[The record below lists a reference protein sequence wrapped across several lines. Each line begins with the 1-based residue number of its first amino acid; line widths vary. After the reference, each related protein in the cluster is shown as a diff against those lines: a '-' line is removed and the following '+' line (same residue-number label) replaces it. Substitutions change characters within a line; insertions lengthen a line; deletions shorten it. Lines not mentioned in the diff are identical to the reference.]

1 MIFRLK
7 QLIALVAIAEIS
19 MVNLA
24 QGADEKVFI
33 FWDTVSPNGKYAL
46 AWTKAGSVEP
56 DDMPYPD
63 DPEGGVKDWLLE
75 VPSRKP
81 AVLLPDATY
90 WRLADYRPNH
100 YDLETVW
107 SDDSSRLL
115 VLLDSRYSTDQVLLV
130 DPREGRVHDFAKS
143 MQRGFYQV
151 LRRNGGAAHGE
162 NIDSYYM
169 TFSYPWFTGRDMI
182 EVVGDA
188 TIHLKSSDFQDF
200 EYHLTFGIGSG
211 SFSLQKAA
219 ALTDVSEESSDR
231 QLNRVYRTLIGLL
244 SPSEREAL
252 IQEERTWI
260 AKRDA
265 TNGSKAKEDLTKA
278 RTEELT
284 KRKDDRISSLEDEEQ
299 KLKTGLTTDPS

>member
-1 MIFRLK
+1 MK
-7 QLIALVAIAEIS
+7 KASALLELALLSAAFCT
-19 MVNLA
+19 VNLA
-24 QGADEKVFI
+24 AAADENVFI

-46 AWTKAGSVEP
+46 AWTKAGSVNP

-75 VPSRKP
+75 LASRKP
-81 AVLLPDATY
+81 TVRLPDAAY
-90 WRLADYRPNH
+90 WRFGDYRPNH
-100 YDLETVW
+100 YSLETVW
-107 SDDSSRLL
+107 SEDSSRLL

-143 MQRGFYQV
+143 MQRGLYQV
-151 LRRNGGAAHGE
+151 LRRSGGTGHGE
-162 NIDSYYM
+162 TVNDYYM
-169 TFSYPWFTGRDMI
+169 TFSNPRFTGRDM
-182 EVVGDA
+182 VQVYGDA

-200 EYHLTFGIGSG
+200 EYYLTFGIGPD

-219 ALTDVSEESSDR
+219 ALTDVFEESSDR

-265 TNGSKAKEDLTKA
+265 TNGSQAKEDLTKA
-278 RTEELT
+278 RVEELS
-284 KRKDDRISSLEDEEQ
+284 KRKDDRINTLENEEQ
-299 KLKTGLTTDPS
+299 KSGNE

>member
-1 MIFRLK
+1 MKSRLSIFL
-7 QLIALVAIAEIS
+7 LIVPIIW
-19 MVNLA
+19 VCPGNLA
-24 QGADEKVFI
+24 KAADEKLFVL
-33 FWDTVSPNGKYAL
+33 WDTVSPNGKYAL

-63 DPEGGVKDWLLE
+63 DPKGGVKDWLLE
-75 VPSRKP
+75 VASRKP
-81 AVLLPDATY
+81 TVLLPDAAY
-90 WRLADYRPNH
+90 WRLRGFRPNH
-100 YDLETVW
+100 FNLETVW

-130 DPREGRVHDFAKS
+130 DPRESRVQDFAKS

-162 NIDSYYM
+162 NVDSYYM
-169 TFSYPWFTGRDMI
+169 TFSYPWFSGRDTI

-188 TIHLKSSDFQDF
+188 TIHLKSSDFEDF

-211 SFSLQKAA
+211 SFSLQRAA

-260 AKRDA
+260 AKRDS
-265 TNGSKAKEDLTKA
+265 TNGSMAKEDLIKA
-278 RTEELT
+278 RIEELT
-284 KRKDDRISSLEDEEQ
+284 KQMDDRVSTLDGEDQESKNE
-299 KLKTGLTTDPS
+299 

>member
-1 MIFRLK
+1 MRLRRSI
-7 QLIALVAIAEIS
+7 LLFLLVAPLAGVCT
-19 MVNLA
+19 VNPA
-24 QGADEKVFI
+24 RAADENVFI
-33 FWDTVSPNGKYAL
+33 LWDTVSPNGKYAL
-46 AWTKAGSVEP
+46 AWTKAGSVNP

-63 DPEGGVKDWLLE
+63 DPKGGVKDWLLE
-75 VPSRKP
+75 VASRKP
-81 AVLLPDATY
+81 TVLLPDAAY
-90 WRLADYRPNH
+90 WRLPDYRPNH
-100 YDLETVW
+100 YSVETVW

-130 DPREGRVHDFAKS
+130 DPRESRVHDFVKS

-162 NIDSYYM
+162 NVDSYYM
-169 TFSYPWFTGRDMI
+169 TFSYPWFTGRDTI
-182 EVVGDA
+182 EVIGDA
-188 TIHLKSSDFQDF
+188 TIHLKSADFDDF

-219 ALTDVSEESSDR
+219 ALTDVAGDSSDR

-265 TNGSKAKEDLTKA
+265 TNGSEAKEDLVKA
-278 RTEELT
+278 RIEELT
-284 KRKDDRISSLEDEEQ
+284 KRQDDRVSTLEGEEQ
-299 KLKTGLTTDPS
+299 KSKNE